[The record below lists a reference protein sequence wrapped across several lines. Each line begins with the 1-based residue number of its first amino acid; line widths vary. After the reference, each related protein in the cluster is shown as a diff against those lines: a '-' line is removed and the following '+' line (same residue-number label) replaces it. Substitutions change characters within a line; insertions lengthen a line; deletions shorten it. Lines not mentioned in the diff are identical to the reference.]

1 MICFVPF
8 TSTLSAEPR
17 RRWVR
22 VIVKAAALE
31 PHHIRGGCFIFY
43 FFQMHASGV
52 RMRFTE
58 ADVTCFAFL
67 QRLSGF

>member
-17 RRWVR
+17 RRWAR

-31 PHHIRGGCFIFY
+31 PHHIRGGCFIFI
-43 FFQMHASGV
+43 FI
-52 RMRFTE
+52 
-58 ADVTCFAFL
+58 FL
-67 QRLSGF
+67 NTRKRRQDEVH